1 MKHKRLIAA
10 AGCILWT
17 AGAAVFI
24 IGLNLQG
31 DAREWLTVAGSIA
44 FLVGLGLNG
53 VLYGRRSETRREQK
67 NKTAAQFINTNRA
80 AVFSPDYTEYP
91 SGLFFWKR

>member
-44 FLVGLGLNG
+44 FLAGLGLNG
-53 VLYGRRSETRREQK
+53 VLWAKKRNAER
-67 NKTAAQFINTNRA
+67 
-80 AVFSPDYTEYP
+80 TEE
-91 SGLFFWKR
+91 